1 LTPREAALRGSLYMV
16 GSALAFS
23 AMSVA
28 VKLAGQRLPSQEIVL
43 ARAVVSLVLSYGLLR
58 RAGIPIWGQ
67 QKGLLLLRGLTGF
80 LGLSCVFYSL
90 THLPLADATVIQYL
104 HPTFTAL
111 FAAIFL
117 GEALRSSIVFA
128 SFVSLMGVVLVAK
141 PGFLLGTGAG
151 GLPPLALAAAVGG
164 AFFSG
169 CAYVIVRKLSAREH
183 PLVIVLYFPLVSVPL
198 SLPTVANGLVMPE
211 GFEWGLLLFVGCAT
225 QAGQVWLTRGL
236 QTLPA
241 ARATAISYSQV
252 IFATLWGV
260 LFFAE
265 IPDLWTA
272 IGAALIAGGTLAV
285 SLQRG

>member
-1 LTPREAALRGSLYMV
+1 LPRRNAALRGVLYML

-23 AMSVA
+23 VMSVM

-58 RAGIPIWGQ
+58 AAGIPIWGVQ
-67 QKGLLLLRGLTGF
+67 RGLLLLRGLSGF

-104 HPTFTAL
+104 HPTFTAF

-117 GEALRSSIVFA
+117 GEALRSSILFA
-128 SFVSLMGVVLVAK
+128 SFLSLLGVVLVAK
-141 PGFLLGTGAG
+141 PSVLLGGDVG
-151 GLPPLALAAAVGG
+151 SLPPLALMAAVGG

-169 CAYVIVRKLSAREH
+169 CSYVIVRKLSAREH

-198 SLPTVANGLVMPE
+198 TIPTIGSNFVMPQ
-211 GFEWGLLLFVGCAT
+211 GWEWILLVGVGCAT

-252 IFATLWGV
+252 VFATLWGI

-265 IPDLWTA
+265 IPDLWTGV
-272 IGAALIAGGTLAV
+272 GAALIVGGTLAV
-285 SLQRG
+285 SLRRS